1 MSRLGQVTIE
11 WADGEYAFAL
21 KIKQLIELQELC
33 DAGPPYILTRL
44 QSGVWRVNDVRETIR
59 IGLIGGGMAPHEAL
73 KKVKRYVDEEPLAY
87 NALVAQAIISDAL
100 YGAPEGSEDSPP
112 EKPEADQQT
121 SHSQEEKSAGPLI
134 SEPGSPQD

>member
-1 MSRLGQVTIE
+1 MIRLGQVTIE
-11 WADGEYAFAL
+11 WADGEYVFVL

-59 IGLIGGGMAPHEAL
+59 IGLIGGGMPPNEAL
-73 KKVKRYVDEEPLAY
+73 KKVARYVDEEPLAY
-87 NALVAQAIISDAL
+87 NALVAQTVISAAL
-100 YGAPEGSEDSPP
+100 FGAPEGSEDAPP

-121 SHSQEEKSAGPLI
+121 NHSHEVKSAGPHT
-134 SEPGSPQD
+134 SEPGLPPD

>member
-1 MSRLGQVTIE
+1 MSRLGQITLE
-11 WADGEYAFAL
+11 WADGDYTFAL

-44 QSGVWRVNDVRETIR
+44 QSGTWRVNDVRETIR
-59 IGLIGGGMAPHEAL
+59 IGLIGGGMASHEAL
-73 KKVKRYVDEEPLAY
+73 KMVKRHVDDEPLAY
-87 NALVAQAIISDAL
+87 NALVAQAVISAAL
-100 YGAPEGSEDSPP
+100 FGAPEGAEDSPP

-121 SHSQEEKSAGPLI
+121 SHYHAVNSAGPHT